1 LSEEGVM
8 ALIKEKDREKLIG
21 IMKAIEEDVKIV
33 MFTQENECQQCQI
46 TRELLEEVA
55 ALSEKVSLE
64 VRDFEVDAEMAKQLG
79 VDKIPATLILG
90 EKDYGIRFYGV
101 PAGYEFNVLIQ
112 DILDVGK
119 RSPGLDKKTLKAL
132 ASIDKPVHLQVFISP
147 T

>member
-1 LSEEGVM
+1 M

-64 VRDFEVDAEMAKQLG
+64 VRDFEVDAEMAKKLG

-119 RSPGLDKKTLKAL
+119 RSPGLDKKTLKVL